1 MPLSDKVEATAI
13 NNLLPATGTTAIKSY
28 FGNAGAGSASL
39 ELAASIVAFDKG
51 KVPATLNFET
61 PDPEC
66 PVNVI
71 TEPKTVEKDF
81 ALVLN
86 QALSGQAAALV
97 IEKP

>member
-1 MPLSDKVEATAI
+1 M
-13 NNLLPATGTTAIKSY
+13 
-28 FGNAGAGSASL
+28 
-39 ELAASIVAFDKG
+39 AFDKG